1 MLTYLV
7 HLASRLGAW
16 GYAIVGLGAMLESA
30 AFVGLIIP
38 GETLVLIAGFLAGQ
52 HVFDVDAL
60 IVSAALGAIAGDNI
74 GYALGRH
81 LGRRWAVRYGA
92 RFGVTPERLER
103 VDVFF
108 RRHGGKSVF
117 VGRFVSFGRALV
129 PFIAGSARM
138 RRPVFLLYNAAGGAV
153 WASLFVLLGYFVG
166 EAARLWVGRA
176 SAVLGI
182 ILFVVL
188 LGFVAWHWLATH
200 ENAVRAARR
209 RFSQQPRVRALERRF
224 APQLAWLRRR
234 LRPGG
239 YLGLQLT
246 LGLALFAAGAWL
258 FGGITE
264 DVVTGDPLTAFDRRI
279 AVWFNAHQNPHV
291 TTFMLWVSRLH
302 TWPYVTAV
310 VAAFLGYLAWRHR
323 RKWIVFVLVA
333 VPGGLL
339 LNTIVKLAVHRARP
353 MLSGLAAQLHT
364 YSFPSG
370 HTAAATLLWGTFAM
384 FLIPRVRAWRWKALV
399 AIVAVIL
406 VLLVAQSRVYLG
418 VHYVSDVIG
427 AAVEESAWLALTYT
441 GVNTYWQQRKRK
453 ATRQ

>member
-1 MLTYLV
+1 MLDYLV
-7 HLASRLGAW
+7 HLATRLGAW
-16 GYAIVGLGAMLESA
+16 GYAIVGVGAMLESA
-30 AFVGLIIP
+30 AFLGFIVP
-38 GETLVLIAGFLAGQ
+38 GETLVLVAGFLAGQ

-60 IVSAALGAIAGDNI
+60 IVAAALGAIVGDNI
-74 GYALGRH
+74 GYTLGRR
-81 LGRRWAVRYGA
+81 LGRRWAARYGA
-92 RFGVTPERLER
+92 RFGVTSARLER
-103 VDVFF
+103 VETFF

-117 VGRFVSFGRALV
+117 FGRFVSFGRALV
-129 PFIAGSARM
+129 PFIAGSAQM
-138 RRPVFLLYNAAGGAV
+138 RRPVFLLYNAAGGV
-153 WASLFVLLGYFVG
+153 IWASLYVLLGYFVG

-188 LGFVAWHWLATH
+188 LGFVAWHWVATH
-200 ENAVRAARR
+200 EQEVKSLWVRFAER
-209 RFSQQPRVRALERRF
+209 PRVRALRGRL

-246 LGLALFAAGAWL
+246 LGLLLFAGGAWL

-264 DVVTGDPLTAFDRRI
+264 DVVTGDPLTAFDRGV

-302 TWPYVTAV
+302 TWPDVTAP
-310 VAAFLGYLAWRHR
+310 VAVFLGYLGWRHR
-323 RKWIVFVLVA
+323 TKWLAFVLVA
-333 VPGGLL
+333 LPGGLL
-339 LNTIVKLAVHRARP
+339 VNTVVKLAVHRARP

-370 HTAAATLLWGTFAM
+370 HTAAATLLWGTVAM
-384 FLIPRVRAWRWKALV
+384 FMISRARAWRWKVLIAVAAVFLV
-399 AIVAVIL
+399 M
-406 VLLVAQSRVYLG
+406 LVAQSRVYLG
-418 VHYVSDVIG
+418 VHYVSDVVG

-441 GVNTYWQQRKRK
+441 GVNTYWQHRRKKSARK
-453 ATRQ
+453 